1 MGNETMSLKDP
12 LTHFMKM
19 AAAARAQVVN
29 CLDAPALADYIAS
42 HAGGTILLPPFPS
55 GRRLN
60 LAELLRGQGCEV
72 VTDGFRSEAPLAAAG
87 ITGANFALADT
98 GTIVLDSTDETF
110 RLASTFPERHFALLD
125 PRKILPD
132 GQAAAGLLRTLHSR
146 NFPDFI
152 AFITGPSRTA
162 DIERVLTIGVHGPR
176 ELHILLLEGISDDP
190 LES

>member
-1 MGNETMSLKDP
+1 MGNKAMSLKDP
-12 LTHFMKM
+12 LTHFMAM
-19 AAAARAQVVN
+19 AATARAQVVR
-29 CLDAPALADYIAS
+29 CLDALALADYIAN
-42 HAGGTILLPPFPS
+42 HAGGTILLPSFPS
-55 GRRLN
+55 GRRLH
-60 LAELLRGQGCEV
+60 LAELLHNQGCEV
-72 VTDGFRSEAPLAAAG
+72 ITDHFRSAAPLAAAG

-98 GTIVLDSTDETF
+98 GTIVLDSTEEPL
-110 RLASTFPERHFALLD
+110 RLASTFPERHFVLLD

-132 GQAAAGLLRTLHSR
+132 GPSAVGLLRTLHLRDS
-146 NFPDFI
+146 PDFI

>member
-1 MGNETMSLKDP
+1 MSPKDCM
-12 LTHFMKM
+12 THFMET

-29 CLDAPALADYIAS
+29 CLDAPALAGYIAS
-42 HAGGTILLPPFPS
+42 HAGGSILLPAFPS
-55 GRRLN
+55 GHRLN
-60 LAELLRGQGCEV
+60 LAERLRDQGCEV
-72 VTDGFRSEAPLAAAG
+72 VTDCFRSKAPLAVAG

-98 GTIVLDSTDETF
+98 GTIVLDSTDESL

-132 GQAAAGLLRTLHSR
+132 GQAAADLIRTLHSR
-146 NFPDFI
+146 NLPDFI